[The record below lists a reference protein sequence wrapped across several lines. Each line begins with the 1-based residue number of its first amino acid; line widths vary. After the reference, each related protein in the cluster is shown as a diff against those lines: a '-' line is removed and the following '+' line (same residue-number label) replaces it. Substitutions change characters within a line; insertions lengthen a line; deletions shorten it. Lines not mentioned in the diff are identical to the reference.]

1 MVESQPSKLLV
12 ASSSLVSRFFLC
24 LPSGLRAAVTLI
36 LSLTLLC
43 SLQFVGCIEK
53 KPYQVEKKESPIT
66 GKLKEIVDEDR
77 SMRQNPNISA
87 RELAL
92 ADAGHRR
99 VVYELLSQSVI
110 TEPEDLYRAALILY
124 HSQPGACPE
133 TYLLAHYLANEAVNK
148 GYDEARYL
156 AAASLD
162 RYLVASGVPQR
173 YGTQYTT
180 EGKRGYR
187 LLPYDS
193 STTDEER
200 ALWNVPPL
208 DSLENGAAE
217 VLSPE

>member
-1 MVESQPSKLLV
+1 LVESQPSKLLV
-12 ASSSLVSRFFLC
+12 ASSSLVSRFILC
-24 LPSGLRAAVTLI
+24 SPSGVRAAMTLI
-36 LSLTLLC
+36 LFLSLLC
-43 SLQFVGCIEK
+43 SFQIVGCIEK

-77 SMRQNPNISA
+77 SMRQNPNVSA

-99 VVYELLSQSVI
+99 VVYEFLSQSVI
-110 TEPEDLYRAALILY
+110 TEPGDLYRAALILY
-124 HSQPGACPE
+124 HSQTGACPE
-133 TYLLAHYLANEAVNK
+133 TYLLSHYLANEAVDK
-148 GYDEARYL
+148 GYNEARYL

-180 EGKRGYR
+180 SGERGYR

-200 ALWNVPPL
+200 ALWNVPQL
-208 DSLENGAAE
+208 DSLENGAAKA
-217 VLSPE
+217 LSPE

>member
-1 MVESQPSKLLV
+1 M
-12 ASSSLVSRFFLC
+12 
-24 LPSGLRAAVTLI
+24 AVLAF
-36 LSLTLLC
+36 
-43 SLQFVGCIEK
+43 QFVGCIEK

-77 SMRQNPNISA
+77 SMRQNPDVSA
-87 RELAL
+87 REVAL

-99 VVYELLSQSVI
+99 VVYEFLSQSVI

-124 HSQPGACPE
+124 HSQAGACPE
-133 TYLLAHYLANEAVNK
+133 TSLLAHYLANEAVNK

-180 EGKRGYR
+180 SGKGGVR

-193 STTDEER
+193 SMTDEER

-208 DSLENGAAE
+208 DSLKSGAAE
-217 VLSPE
+217 ALSPQ